1 MFGQRLLVLMGNL
14 ECYFR
19 EFHAMSYLNHSVKTI
34 IIIFPLLRNCF
45 VNVSH
50 SNYYYKSLLKTFKNE
65 NGCRDDKSKK

>member
-34 IIIFPLLRNCF
+34 IIFPVIALSMYHIVIIIIICSSF
-45 VNVSH
+45 A
-50 SNYYYKSLLKTFKNE
+50 
-65 NGCRDDKSKK
+65 